1 MPEAP
6 TDHLSG
12 QPAKLTWAERRRQK
26 AYARF
31 TVQEQQNYKQLQAD
45 ITRITEHHT
54 GLKTLEEIDNKV
66 TALKDQFRNGLT
78 AYKALQAKIQVAED
92 ELTIQEVGFTKLDF
106 DLGTSIE
113 YKTRMIQ
120 LQDQQ
125 KAMVKSKTA
134 CSAASD
140 MTFNGSLAEGKKM
153 VNKSVKMSLW
163 AFNTQCDNV
172 ISKVTYRNRASS
184 ENKIRK
190 AFDVV
195 NANDTLSSITHEY
208 LKLKLDELEA
218 TFRYKEQLEHE
229 KDILRAQ
236 REEEREEKKLQQEIA
251 RERAKIEKDE
261 THINTEL
268 ARLQKLLS
276 QERGDKA
283 TLLQEARTLQNKLQK
298 LTKRKNEVDFR
309 EGHAKAGYVY
319 IISNIGSFGKDVVKI
334 GVTRRLEPLDR
345 INELGDASVPF
356 RFDIHAL
363 VFSDQAYAL
372 EASLH
377 KRFAKQRLNQVNNR
391 KEFFRVPLGEVQKAI
406 VEEFGGAS
414 VEFRSGVE
422 AKEFRQS
429 IQK

>member
-1 MPEAP
+1 M
-6 TDHLSG
+6 
-12 QPAKLTWAERRRQK
+12 
-26 AYARF
+26 
-31 TVQEQQNYKQLQAD
+31 
-45 ITRITEHHT
+45 
-54 GLKTLEEIDNKV
+54 
-66 TALKDQFRNGLT
+66 
-78 AYKALQAKIQVAED
+78 
-92 ELTIQEVGFTKLDF
+92 
-106 DLGTSIE
+106 
-113 YKTRMIQ
+113 
-120 LQDQQ
+120 
-125 KAMVKSKTA
+125 
-134 CSAASD
+134 
-140 MTFNGSLAEGKKM
+140 
-153 VNKSVKMSLW
+153 
-163 AFNTQCDNV
+163 
-172 ISKVTYRNRASS
+172 
-184 ENKIRK
+184 
-190 AFDVV
+190 
-195 NANDTLSSITHEY
+195 SSITHEY

-283 TLLQEARTLQNKLQK
+283 TLLQEAQTLQNKLQK

-391 KEFFRVPLGEVQKAI
+391 KEFFRVPLAEVQKAI